1 MIGIGLY
8 LKNSLEAVELYK
20 KAFGFELGYHVMNT
34 DGKGYFHSEL
44 VKDGKPQVCVVEA
57 PDPPAGNPVQLG
69 VDFQS
74 REELERALSLLK
86 TGGTVKMEP
95 CELPWCPWSAE
106 VVDRFGVDWYLCLP
120 QHRPPED
127 FTPEDCP

>member
-8 LKNSLEAVELYK
+8 IQNSLDAVELYK
-20 KAFGFELGYHVMNT
+20 KAFGLELGYHVMNP

-44 VKDGKPQVCVVEA
+44 NKNGEPQFCVAEA
-57 PDPPAGNPVQLG
+57 PEHPAGNPVQLG

-74 REELERALSLLK
+74 REQLEEAFSLLK

-95 CELPWCPWSAE
+95 RELPWSPWSAE

-120 QHRPPED
+120 QHLPPED
-127 FTPEDCP
+127 FTPENFQ